1 MNVDDIKTAE
11 AQRNL
16 YISAAVVTAL
26 SRTIFDINSAA
37 GWWSDLKTGQSI
49 RETRNVGE
57 VLMLIVSEVS
67 EAMEAHRKD
76 LKDDKLPHRSG
87 LEVELADAVIRI
99 FDLCGSKKLDIGA
112 AIIEK
117 LLYNMTREDHKI
129 ENRTKD
135 GGKKY

>member
-99 FDLCGSKKLDIGA
+99 FDLCGAKKLDIGA